1 MAAVGYGETKI
12 AWSCGG
18 SLISHRFVLSAAHC
32 AESIELGPALWLRLG
47 DLTLTN
53 TIKDAN
59 SEVFKISE
67 VHIHPKYRISSY
79 YHDIALFKTERQVHF
94 MSHIKPACLQVPRN
108 FSITNL
114 EAIGWGRTGFLD
126 EGSGHLLK
134 ADLSVVNHST
144 CAKRYADVARTR
156 KLTESILDE
165 FQICAGSSEGKD
177 TCLGDSGGPLH
188 YELYRIHTVDNHF
201 VVAGITSFGK
211 GCGGNNSVG
220 VYTRVSAY
228 VRWIEN
234 IVWKEDD

>member
-1 MAAVGYGETKI
+1 M
-12 AWSCGG
+12 
-18 SLISHRFVLSAAHC
+18 
-32 AESIELGPALWLRLG
+32 WLRLG

-59 SEVFKISE
+59 SQVFKISE
-67 VHIHPKYRISSY
+67 VHVHPKYRISSY
-79 YHDIALFKTERQVHF
+79 YHDIALFKTEREVHF

-177 TCLGDSGGPLH
+177 TCLVIS
-188 YELYRIHTVDNHF
+188 Y
-201 VVAGITSFGK
+201 
-211 GCGGNNSVG
+211 
-220 VYTRVSAY
+220 VY
-228 VRWIEN
+228 
-234 IVWKEDD
+234 